1 MPMATWDDVARI
13 ALALPETSEGSTF
26 GNQAWLVRG
35 KSFVWRRPLN
45 KSDLKALGDD
55 APPEGPILAA
65 YVEDLDDKDVLISE
79 DPEVFFTIPH
89 FQGFRAVLIL
99 LDRIDVDT
107 LTEVITDAGVC
118 RAPKRLVAATF
129 PDA

>member
-1 MPMATWDDVARI
+1 MATWDDVARI
-13 ALALPETSEGSTF
+13 ALALPETSEGKTF
-26 GNQAWLVRG
+26 DNDAWLVRG

-45 KSDLKALGDD
+45 KSDLKVLGDD

-65 YVEDLDDKDVLISE
+65 YVEDLDDKDMLINE

-107 LTEVITDAGVC
+107 LTEVITDAWVC

-129 PDA
+129 PARS

>member
-1 MPMATWDDVARI
+1 MATWDDVARI
-13 ALALPETSEGSTF
+13 ALALPDTAGGTTF
-26 GNQAWLVRG
+26 GNDAWLVHG

-45 KSDLKALGDD
+45 KSDLKALGED

-65 YVEDLDDKDVLISE
+65 YVADLDDKDLLVTE

-99 LDRIDVDT
+99 LDRIEVDT
-107 LTEVITDAGVC
+107 LAEVITDAWVC

-129 PDA
+129 PPQP

>member
-1 MPMATWDDVARI
+1 MATWDDVARI

-107 LTEVITDAGVC
+107 LTEVITDAWVC

-129 PDA
+129 PEA